1 MKRLTVKEYAALTN
15 TSKNAVY
22 KKLETSLKPFVV
34 KENGRTFLCF
44 PDGVD
49 IQPGFN
55 PVSTP
60 TFNPFNPDS
69 TPFNADSTPVQPGFN
84 PDSTPEDS
92 TPVNPVSTLFN
103 PDSTPDKVQ
112 ALEAEV
118 KRLTDLLDA
127 KEANLKDLRDQ
138 LDQERKAG
146 QELRQLMNQ
155 QQALTMRHLEEPKKR
170 PLLAAIF
177 PRLYR
182 QDEDRQ
188 E

>member
-1 MKRLTVKEYAALTN
+1 MKRLTVKEYAALTG
-15 TSKNAVY
+15 TSKNAAY

-49 IQPGFN
+49 IQPGFDPATCQSFN
-55 PVSTP
+55 PV
-60 TFNPFNPDS
+60 NPDS
-69 TPFNADSTPVQPGFN
+69 TPADSTQASNSQPQFN
-84 PDSTPEDS
+84 P
-92 TPVNPVSTLFN
+92 N
-103 PDSTPDKVQ
+103 STPDAARIQ
-112 ALEAEV
+112 SLEAEV
-118 KRLTDLLDA
+118 KRLTDLLEA

>member
-1 MKRLTVKEYAALTN
+1 MKRLTVKEYAALTG
-15 TSKNAVY
+15 TSKAAVY
-22 KKLETSLKPFVV
+22 KKAETSLKPFVV

-55 PVSTP
+55 PLSTP
-60 TFNPFNPDS
+60 TFNPVSTPVNGDS
-69 TPFNADSTPVQPGFN
+69 TPIQPRFN

-92 TPVNPVSTLFN
+92 TISTPVQPHSTPVST
-103 PDSTPDKVQ
+103 PDRVQ

>member
-1 MKRLTVKEYAALTN
+1 MKRLTVKEYAALTG
-15 TSKNAVY
+15 TSKAAVY
-22 KKLETSLKPFVV
+22 KKAETSLKPFVV

-55 PVSTP
+55 PLSTP
-60 TFNPFNPDS
+60 TFNPVSTNS
-69 TPFNADSTPVQPGFN
+69 TPFQPLFN

-92 TPVNPVSTLFN
+92 TLSTPVQPFSTPVST
-103 PDSTPDKVQ
+103 PDAARVE
-112 ALEAEV
+112 ALDAEV
-118 KRLTDLLDA
+118 KRLTDLLEA

-155 QQALTMRHLEEPKKR
+155 QQALTMRHLGEQKKR